1 MCIQLSYD
9 FTNENYLS
17 FGVNGESN
25 YYLWKWVLKMFCS
38 RLESKFNDNLQSNEE
53 KSKQDL
59 LHDNELTQKG
69 DTSLGLLD
77 NMSGNEIF

>member
-1 MCIQLSYD
+1 
-9 FTNENYLS
+9 
-17 FGVNGESN
+17 
-25 YYLWKWVLKMFCS
+25 MFCS

-59 LHDNELTQKG
+59 LHDNEPTQKG

-77 NMSGNEIF
+77 NMSGNEIFWEIYEHWVIRRICKSQMQVQA